1 MSSRYVAAA
10 ESKNEYDKLMDEEF
24 LRISDLLANDELS
37 EEEKLK
43 EFKTSNDYMTELNAN
58 KIRQEVINR
67 FDFSSWLIG
76 KIEFN
81 NHNKLKDVLN
91 LDGVDSGMGGIDMVR
106 DFLINDNSSLRK

>member
-1 MSSRYVAAA
+1 M
-10 ESKNEYDKLMDEEF
+10 
-24 LRISDLLANDELS
+24 
-37 EEEKLK
+37 
-43 EFKTSNDYMTELNAN
+43 
-58 KIRQEVINR
+58 INR

-81 NHNKLKDVLN
+81 RHNRLKDVLN